1 MREEGLHTML
11 QSLKNYSTE
20 KIISLLLS
28 MASNSSNEN
37 LARMTYLMELL
48 PKKDYYRE
56 RIRWIRQL
64 IRENHPSIEFPRRI
78 LRDLHPN
85 QRDKWISNLAV
96 NHLLSGTNKR
106 KAWLDREGYY
116 PPSTVVIS
124 PTMRC
129 NLSCYGC
136 YAGDYDKALE
146 LSREEI
152 DSVLTQMKEM
162 GVYFAVISG
171 GEPFFK
177 EDIFDIFRKHSDM
190 AFLVFTHGGL
200 IDERMVERLIEVG
213 NVMPAFSLEG
223 YEKETD
229 ERRGTGHFRKVM
241 RAMDLLREAGLSFC
255 GSFTQ
260 TSRNT
265 DIITSSQY
273 IDMLV
278 EKGCFAVW
286 LFSYVPVGRRPDISL
301 MPTPEQRDL
310 MRRRTMEFRAEKPM
324 IFIDFWND
332 GPIISGCIAGG
343 RKYFHINANG
353 DIEPCV
359 FCHFAVDNIRRTTL
373 KEALRSPL
381 FRMIRERQGRHEN
394 LLRPCMLID
403 HPEVGRE
410 IFSSGGAYPTHRGAE
425 EIFTG
430 LAEEMDGYARHYAGI
445 ADPAWDKE
453 FRGAACREKA
463 LLGGSKS

>member
-1 MREEGLHTML
+1 ML

-20 KIISLLLS
+20 KIVSLLLS
-28 MASNSSNEN
+28 LATNASTEN
-37 LARMTYLMELL
+37 LARMTYLMELI

-64 IRENHPSIEFPRRI
+64 IRENHPSIAFPRRI
-78 LRDLHPN
+78 LKELHPN
-85 QRDKWISNLAV
+85 QREKWITNLAV

-106 KAWLDREGYY
+106 KAWQEREGYY

-124 PTMRC
+124 PTMKC

-136 YAGDYDKALE
+136 YAGDYGKSLE
-146 LSREEI
+146 LSLEEI
-152 DSVLTQMKEM
+152 DSILTQIKEM
-162 GVYFAVISG
+162 GIYFAVISG

-177 EDIFDIFRKHSDM
+177 KDIFEIFRKHSDM

-200 IDERMVERLIEVG
+200 IDEQLVAQLIEVG

-223 YEKETD
+223 YEQETD
-229 ERRGTGHFRKVM
+229 ERRGPGHFKKVM
-241 RAMDLLREAGLSFC
+241 RAMDLLRENGLSFC

-265 DIITSSQY
+265 EIITSDEY

-278 EKGCFAVW
+278 AKGVFALW
-286 LFSYVPVGRRPDISL
+286 LFTYVPVGREPDLQL
-301 MPTPEQRDL
+301 MATPEQRDL
-310 MRRRTMEFRAEKPM
+310 LRRRTIDFRAGKPM
-324 IFIDFWND
+324 LFVDFWND

-373 KEALRSPL
+373 REALNSPL
-381 FRMIRERQGRHEN
+381 FRTIRDVQGRHDN

-403 HPEVGRE
+403 HPDVGRE
-410 IFSSGGAYPTHRGAE
+410 LFRSEGAYATHEGADA
-425 EIFTG
+425 IFG
-430 LAEEMDGYARHYAGI
+430 PLGEEMDDYARRYGELAE
-445 ADPAWDKE
+445 PAWERE
-453 FRGAACREKA
+453 FAPRHQQKREGNAK
-463 LLGGSKS
+463 

>member
-1 MREEGLHTML
+1 ML

-85 QRDKWISNLAV
+85 QRDKWIANLAV

-136 YAGDYDKALE
+136 YAGDYDKSLE

-177 EDIFDIFRKHSDM
+177 EDIFEIFRKHSDM

-200 IDERMVERLIEVG
+200 IDEQMVARLIEVG

-229 ERRGTGHFRKVM
+229 ERRGPGHFRKVM
-241 RAMDLLREAGLSFC
+241 RAMDLLRGAGLSFC

-301 MPTPEQRDL
+301 MPAPEQRDL

-324 IFIDFWND
+324 IFVDFWND

-410 IFSSGGAYPTHRGAE
+410 MFSSRGVYPTHRGAE

-430 LAEEMDGYARHYAGI
+430 LSQDMDGYARCYAGI

-453 FRGAACREKA
+453 FRDAACREEA
-463 LLGGSKS
+463 LLGGNKS

>member
-1 MREEGLHTML
+1 ML
-11 QSLKNYSTE
+11 QSIKNYSSE
-20 KIISLLLS
+20 KIVSLLLS
-28 MASNSSNEN
+28 LATNSSNET
-37 LARMTYLMELL
+37 LARMTHLMELI
-48 PKKDYYRE
+48 PKKDYYKE

-78 LRDLHPN
+78 LRDIHPN
-85 QRDKWISNLAV
+85 QREKWITNLAI

-106 KAWLDREGYY
+106 KAWADREGYY

-124 PTMRC
+124 PTMKC

-136 YAGDYDKALE
+136 YAGDYGKSLE
-146 LSREEI
+146 LSLEEI
-152 DSVLTQMKEM
+152 DSVLMQMKEM

-177 EDIFDIFRKHSDM
+177 QDIFEIFRKHSDM

-200 IDERMVERLIEVG
+200 IDEAMVERLIEVG

-223 YEKETD
+223 YEQETD
-229 ERRGTGHFRKVM
+229 ERRGAGHYQRVM
-241 RAMDLLREAGLSFC
+241 RAMDLLREAGLTFC

-265 DIITSSQY
+265 EIITDGRY
-273 IDMLV
+273 MDMLLA
-278 EKGCFAVW
+278 KGVYALW
-286 LFSYVPVGRRPDISL
+286 LFTYVPVGREPNLEL
-301 MPTPEQRDL
+301 MASPEQREQL
-310 MRRRTMEFRAEKPM
+310 RLKVAEFRETKPM
-324 IFIDFWND
+324 LFVDFWND

-359 FCHFAVDNIRRTTL
+359 FCHFAVDNIRRTTIR
-373 KEALRSPL
+373 EALRSPL
-381 FRMIRERQGRHEN
+381 FQRIRERQGEHEN

-410 IFSSGGAYPTHRGAE
+410 MFGSEGAYPTHEGAAD
-425 EIFTG
+425 IFTG
-430 LAEEMDGYARHYAGI
+430 LAPRVDDYAAEYAGL
-445 ADPAWDKE
+445 ADPSWERE
-453 FRGAACREKA
+453 FVDTGRAAGKVNSRKR
-463 LLGGSKS
+463 

>member
-1 MREEGLHTML
+1 ML
-11 QSLKNYSTE
+11 QSLKNYTTE
-20 KIISLLLS
+20 KILSLLLS
-28 MASNSSNEN
+28 LATNSSNEN
-37 LARMTYLMELL
+37 LVRMTYLMELL

-64 IRENHPSIEFPRRI
+64 IREDHPSIEFPRRI
-78 LRDLHPN
+78 LRELHPN

-106 KAWLDREGYY
+106 KAWAEREGYY

-124 PTMRC
+124 PTMKC

-136 YAGDYDKALE
+136 YAGDYQKSLE
-146 LSREEI
+146 LSLEEV
-152 DSVLTQMKEM
+152 DSVLTQVKEM
-162 GVYFAVISG
+162 GIYFAVISG

-177 EDIFDIFRKHSDM
+177 HDIFEIFKKHSDM

-200 IDERMVERLIEVG
+200 IDGGMVERLIEVG

-223 YEKETD
+223 FKRETD
-229 ERRGTGHFRKVM
+229 ERRGPGHFERVM
-241 RAMDLLREAGLSFC
+241 AAMDLLKRAGLSFC

-260 TSRNT
+260 TSKNT
-265 DIITSSQY
+265 DIITS
-273 IDMLV
+273 DAFMDLLV
-278 EKGCFAVW
+278 EKGCFALW
-286 LFSYVPVGRRPDISL
+286 LFSYVPVGRNPDLGL

-310 MRRRTMEFRAEKPM
+310 MRRRTADFRAEKPM
-324 IFIDFWND
+324 LMVDFWND

-343 RKYFHINANG
+343 KKYFHVNANG

-359 FCHFAVDNIRRTTL
+359 FCHFATDNIRRTSL
-373 KEALRSPL
+373 REALNSPL
-381 FRMIRERQGRHEN
+381 FRGIRSRQEGNDN

-403 HPEVGRE
+403 HPETGRE
-410 IFSSGGAYPTHRGAE
+410 FFHSAGAYPTHDGAA

-430 LAEEMDGYARHYAGI
+430 LAPRMDEYSRRYGAI
-445 ADPAWDKE
+445 ADQAWAKE
-453 FRGAACREKA
+453 F
-463 LLGGSKS
+463 GGEAGTKKRVSDRKG

>member
-1 MREEGLHTML
+1 MSLKREPTML
-11 QSLKNYSTE
+11 QSIKNYTSE
-20 KIISLLLS
+20 KIVSLLLS
-28 MASNSSNEN
+28 MATNCSNEN
-37 LARMTYLMELL
+37 LVRMTYLMELI

-85 QRDKWISNLAV
+85 QREKWITALAV

-106 KAWLDREGYY
+106 KAWADRKGYY

-136 YAGDYDKALE
+136 YAGDYEKTLE
-146 LSREEI
+146 LSREEV
-152 DSVLTQMKEM
+152 DSVLVQMKEM

-177 EDIFDIFRKHSDM
+177 EDIFDIFSRHSDM

-223 YEKETD
+223 FERETD
-229 ERRGTGHFRKVM
+229 ERRGPGHFRKVM
-241 RAMDLLREAGLSFC
+241 RTMDLLRESGLSFC

-260 TSRNT
+260 TSKNT
-265 DIITSSQY
+265 DIITSDAY
-273 IDMLV
+273 MDMLI
-278 EKGCFAVW
+278 EKGCFALW
-286 LFSYVPVGRRPDISL
+286 LFSYVPVGRNPDLSL

-310 MRRRTMEFRAEKPM
+310 MRRRTADFRSTKPM
-324 IFIDFWND
+324 IMVDFWND

-343 RKYFHINANG
+343 RKYFHVNANG

-359 FCHFAVDNIRRTTL
+359 FCHIAVDNIRRTTIH
-373 KEALRSPL
+373 EALESPL
-381 FRMIRERQGRHEN
+381 FQRIRQRQGEHEN

-410 IFSSGGAYPTHRGAE
+410 IFNSAGAYSTHDGAA

-430 LAEEMDGYARHYAGI
+430 LAAAIDQ
-445 ADPAWDKE
+445 AWEKE
-453 FRGAACREKA
+453 FNGESLRTKRTSAAEQ
-463 LLGGSKS
+463 

>member
-1 MREEGLHTML
+1 ML

-28 MASNSSNEN
+28 MAGNSSNEN
-37 LARMTYLMELL
+37 LVRMTYLMELL

-136 YAGDYDKALE
+136 YAGDYDKSLE

-152 DSVLTQMKEM
+152 DSVLMQMKEM

-177 EDIFDIFRKHSDM
+177 EDIFDIFKKHSDM

-223 YEKETD
+223 YERETD
-229 ERRGTGHFRKVM
+229 ERRGPGHFRKVM
-241 RAMDLLREAGLSFC
+241 HAMDLLREAGLSFC

-265 DIITSSQY
+265 DIITSPDY
-273 IDMLV
+273 IDMLL
-278 EKGCFAVW
+278 EKGCSALW
-286 LFSYVPVGRRPDISL
+286 LFSYVPVGREPDLSL

-310 MRRRTMEFRAEKPM
+310 MRRTTIKFRAEKPM
-324 IFIDFWND
+324 IIVDFWND

-381 FRMIRERQGRHEN
+381 FRMIRERQGEHDN

-403 HPEVGRE
+403 HPELGRE
-410 IFSSGGAYPTHRGAE
+410 IFSTEGVYPTHRGAE
-425 EIFTG
+425 EVFTG
-430 LAEEMDGYARHYAGI
+430 LSSEMDDYASRYGTI
-445 ADPAWDKE
+445 ADPAWEKE
-453 FRGAACREKA
+453 FRATPGRKKA
-463 LLGGSKS
+463 LRCGNKP

>member
-1 MREEGLHTML
+1 ML
-11 QSLKNYSTE
+11 QSIKNYSSE
-20 KIISLLLS
+20 KIVSLLLS
-28 MASNSSNEN
+28 LATNSSNET
-37 LARMTYLMELL
+37 LARMTHLMELI
-48 PKKDYYRE
+48 PKKDYYKE

-64 IRENHPSIEFPRRI
+64 IRDNHPSIEFPRRI
-78 LRDLHPN
+78 LRDIHPN
-85 QRDKWISNLAV
+85 QREKWITNLAI

-106 KAWLDREGYY
+106 KAWADREGYY

-124 PTMRC
+124 PTMKC

-136 YAGDYDKALE
+136 YAGDYGKSLE
-146 LSREEI
+146 LSLEEI
-152 DSVLTQMKEM
+152 DSVLMQMKEM

-177 EDIFDIFRKHSDM
+177 QDIFEIFRKHSDM

-200 IDERMVERLIEVG
+200 IDEAMVERLIEVG

-223 YEKETD
+223 YEQETD
-229 ERRGTGHFRKVM
+229 ERRGAGHYQRVM
-241 RAMDLLREAGLSFC
+241 RAMDLLREAGLTFC

-265 DIITSSQY
+265 EIITDGRY
-273 IDMLV
+273 MDMLLA
-278 EKGCFAVW
+278 KGVYALW
-286 LFSYVPVGRRPDISL
+286 LFTYVPVGREPNLEL
-301 MPTPEQRDL
+301 MASPEQREQL
-310 MRRRTMEFRAEKPM
+310 RLKVAEFRETKPM
-324 IFIDFWND
+324 LFVDFWND

-359 FCHFAVDNIRRTTL
+359 FCHFAVDNIRRTTIR
-373 KEALRSPL
+373 EALRSPL
-381 FRMIRERQGRHEN
+381 FQRIRERQGEHEN

-410 IFSSGGAYPTHRGAE
+410 MFGSEGAYPTHEGAAD
-425 EIFTG
+425 IFTG
-430 LAEEMDGYARHYAGI
+430 LASQVDDYAAEYAGL
-445 ADPAWDKE
+445 ADPSWERE
-453 FRGAACREKA
+453 FVDTGRAAGKVNSRKR
-463 LLGGSKS
+463 

>member
-1 MREEGLHTML
+1 ML
-11 QSLKNYSTE
+11 RSLKNYSTE

-28 MASNSSNEN
+28 LAGNSSNEN
-37 LARMTYLMELL
+37 LVRMTYLMELL

-64 IRENHPSIEFPRRI
+64 IRDNHPSIEFPRRI

-85 QRDKWISNLAV
+85 QRDKWIANLTV

-136 YAGDYDKALE
+136 YAGDYDKSLA

-152 DSVLTQMKEM
+152 DSILMQMKEM

-177 EDIFDIFRKHSDM
+177 EDIFDVFKKHSDM

-229 ERRGTGHFRKVM
+229 ERRGPGHFRKVM
-241 RAMDLLREAGLSFC
+241 HAMDLLREAGLSFC

-265 DIITSSQY
+265 DIITSADY
-273 IDMLV
+273 IDLLV
-278 EKGCFAVW
+278 EKGCSAIW
-286 LFSYVPVGRRPDISL
+286 LFSYVPVGREPDLSL
-301 MPTPEQRDL
+301 MPTPEQRAL
-310 MRRRTMEFRAEKPM
+310 MRRTTIEFRGTQPM
-324 IFIDFWND
+324 IIVDFWND

-381 FRMIRERQGRHEN
+381 FRTIRVRQGEHEN

-403 HPEVGRE
+403 HPDVGRE
-410 IFSSGGAYPTHRGAE
+410 IFSTEGVYPTHGGAE
-425 EIFTG
+425 QIFTG
-430 LAEEMDGYARHYAGI
+430 LAAEMDGYARRYGEI
-445 ADPAWDKE
+445 ADPAWEKE
-453 FRGAACREKA
+453 FRGTSDREKKIRC
-463 LLGGSKS
+463 GNKP

>member
-1 MREEGLHTML
+1 ML
-11 QSLKNYSTE
+11 RNLKNYSME
-20 KIISLLLS
+20 KIVSLLLS
-28 MASNSSNEN
+28 MATNSSTEN
-37 LARMTYLMELL
+37 LVRMTYLMELL

-56 RIRWIRQL
+56 RIRWIRGL

-78 LRDLHPN
+78 LHDLHPN
-85 QRDKWISNLAV
+85 QRDKWITNLAV
-96 NHLLSGTNKR
+96 NHLLSGTNTR
-106 KAWLDREGYY
+106 KAFADKEGFY

-124 PTMRC
+124 PTMKC

-136 YAGDYDKALE
+136 YAGDYERSLE
-146 LSREEI
+146 LTLEEI
-152 DSVLTQMKEM
+152 DSILTQMKEM

-177 EDIFDIFRKHSDM
+177 KDIFEIFRKHSDM

-200 IDERMVERLIEVG
+200 IDERMVEKLIEVG

-229 ERRGTGHFRKVM
+229 ERRGPGHFRKVM
-241 RAMDLLREAGLSFC
+241 RAMDMLRESGLSFC

-265 DIITSSQY
+265 DTITSDRFM
-273 IDMLV
+273 DMLV
-278 EKGCFAVW
+278 EKGCFALW
-286 LFSYVPVGRRPDISL
+286 LFSYVPVGRNPDLSL
-301 MPTPEQRDL
+301 MPSPEQRDL
-310 MRRRTMEFRAEKPM
+310 MRRRTVEFRASKPLVM
-324 IFIDFWND
+324 VDFWND
-332 GPIISGCIAGG
+332 GPMISGCIAGG

-373 KEALRSPL
+373 KEALNSPL
-381 FRMIRERQGRHEN
+381 FRTVREAQGKHKN

-403 HPEVGRE
+403 HPDVGRQM
-410 IFSSGGAYPTHRGAE
+410 FSTEGVYPTHAGADQ
-425 EIFTG
+425 IFSELSG
-430 LAEEMDGYARHYAGI
+430 RMDEYAMHYAEI
-445 ADPAWDKE
+445 ADHVWERDFNGNA
-453 FRGAACREKA
+453 GQ
-463 LLGGSKS
+463 KSGILSGNR

>member
-1 MREEGLHTML
+1 ML
-11 QSLKNYSTE
+11 QSLKTYSTE

-28 MASNSSNEN
+28 MTTNSSNEN
-37 LARMTYLMELL
+37 LVRMTYLMELI

-129 NLSCYGC
+129 NLNCYGC
-136 YAGDYDKALE
+136 YAGDYDKSLE
-146 LSREEI
+146 LTREEI
-152 DSVLTQMKEM
+152 DSVLVQMKEM

-177 EDIFDIFRKHSDM
+177 EDIFDIFAKHGDM

-229 ERRGTGHFRKVM
+229 ERRGAGHFSTVM
-241 RAMDLLREAGLSFC
+241 HAMDLLRGAGLSFC

-260 TSRNT
+260 TSKNT
-265 DIITSSQY
+265 DIITDGNF
-273 IDMLV
+273 IDLLV
-278 EKGCFAVW
+278 EKGCSALW
-286 LFSYVPVGRRPDISL
+286 LFSYVPVGRRPDLSL

-310 MRRRTMEFRAEKPM
+310 MRRRTVDFRASKPM
-324 IFIDFWND
+324 IIADFWND

-359 FCHFAVDNIRRTTL
+359 FCHFAVDNIRGTSL

-381 FRMIRERQGRHEN
+381 FQAIRERQGQHEN

-403 HPEVGRE
+403 HPEIGRD
-410 IFSSGGAYPTHRGAE
+410 FFQSPGVYATHNGAE
-425 EIFTG
+425 QIFTG
-430 LAEEMDGYARHYAGI
+430 LSENMDGYACRYGEI
-445 ADPAWDKE
+445 ADRAWEKE
-453 FRGAACREKA
+453 FCGSAARGKKLRCGNKP
-463 LLGGSKS
+463 

>member
-1 MREEGLHTML
+1 ML

-20 KIISLLLS
+20 KIVSLLLS
-28 MASNSSNEN
+28 MATNCSNED
-37 LARMTYLMELL
+37 LVRMTYLMELI
-48 PKKDYYRE
+48 PKKEYYRE
-56 RIRWIRQL
+56 RIRWFRQMIRD
-64 IRENHPSIEFPRRI
+64 NHPSIEFPRRI

-85 QRDKWISNLAV
+85 QRDKWITNLAV
-96 NHLLSGTNKR
+96 NHLLAGTNKR
-106 KAWLDREGYY
+106 KAWAEREGYY

-136 YAGDYDKALE
+136 YAGDYQKSLE
-146 LSREEI
+146 LSLDEI

-177 EDIFDIFRKHSDM
+177 EDIFEIFTRHSDM

-200 IDERMVERLIEVG
+200 IDERLVERLISVG

-223 YEKETD
+223 FERETD
-229 ERRGTGHFRKVM
+229 ERRGPGHFRKVM
-241 RAMDLLREAGLSFC
+241 QAMDLLREAGLSFC

-260 TSRNT
+260 TSQNT
-265 DIITSSQY
+265 GIITSDAY
-273 IDMLV
+273 IDMLL
-278 EKGCFAVW
+278 EKGCFALW
-286 LFSYVPVGRRPDISL
+286 LFSYVPVGRNPDLAL

-310 MRRRTMEFRAEKPM
+310 LRRRVIDFRSAKPM
-324 IFIDFWND
+324 VMVDFWND
-332 GPIISGCIAGG
+332 GPLISGCIAGG
-343 RKYFHINANG
+343 RKYFHVNANG

-373 KEALRSPL
+373 REALKSPL
-381 FRMIRERQGRHEN
+381 FRAIRSRQGAHEN

-410 IFSSGGAYPTHRGAE
+410 LFASAGAYATHAGAA

-430 LAEEMDGYARHYAGI
+430 LAGALDDYAGRYAEI
-445 ADPAWDKE
+445 ADQAWEKE
-453 FRGAACREKA
+453 FCGSADPEKRV
-463 LLGGSKS
+463 SEEKR

>member
-1 MREEGLHTML
+1 ML

-20 KIISLLLS
+20 KIVSLLLS
-28 MASNSSNEN
+28 MATNCSNEN
-37 LARMTYLMELL
+37 LVRMTYLMELI
-48 PKKDYYRE
+48 PKKEYYRE
-56 RIRWIRQL
+56 RIRWFRQL
-64 IRENHPSIEFPRRI
+64 IRDNHPSIEFPRRI

-85 QRDKWISNLAV
+85 QRDKWVTNLVV
-96 NHLLSGTNKR
+96 NHLLAGTNKR
-106 KAWLDREGYY
+106 KAWAEREGYY

-129 NLSCYGC
+129 NLTCYGC
-136 YAGDYDKALE
+136 YAGDYQKSLE
-146 LSREEI
+146 LSLDEI

-177 EDIFDIFRKHSDM
+177 EDIFEIFARHSDM

-200 IDERMVERLIEVG
+200 IDERLVERLISVG

-223 YEKETD
+223 FERETD
-229 ERRGTGHFRKVM
+229 ERRGPGHFRKVM

-265 DIITSSQY
+265 NIITSDAY
-273 IDMLV
+273 IDMLL
-278 EKGCFAVW
+278 EKGCFALW
-286 LFSYVPVGRRPDISL
+286 LFSYVPVGRNPDLAL

-310 MRRRTMEFRAEKPM
+310 LRRRVIDFRGAKPM
-324 IFIDFWND
+324 VMVDFWND
-332 GPIISGCIAGG
+332 GPLISGCIAGG
-343 RKYFHINANG
+343 RKYFHVNANG

-359 FCHFAVDNIRRTTL
+359 FCHFALDNIRRTTL
-373 KEALRSPL
+373 REALKSPL
-381 FRMIRERQGRHEN
+381 FQAIRSRQGAHDN

-410 IFSSGGAYPTHRGAE
+410 LFASAGAYATHDGAA

-430 LAEEMDGYARHYAGI
+430 LAGPLDDYAGRYAEI
-445 ADPAWDKE
+445 ADQAWEKE
-453 FRGAACREKA
+453 FCRGADPEKRV
-463 LLGGSKS
+463 SEEKR

>member
-1 MREEGLHTML
+1 ML

-28 MASNSSNEN
+28 MATNSSNEN
-37 LARMTYLMELL
+37 LVRMTYLMELL

-136 YAGDYDKALE
+136 YAGDYDKSLE

-152 DSVLTQMKEM
+152 DSVLMQMKEM

-177 EDIFDIFRKHSDM
+177 EDIFDIFKKHSDM

-223 YEKETD
+223 YERETD
-229 ERRGTGHFRKVM
+229 ERRGPGHFRKVM
-241 RAMDLLREAGLSFC
+241 HAMDLLREAGLSFC

-265 DIITSSQY
+265 DIITSADY
-273 IDMLV
+273 IDMLL
-278 EKGCFAVW
+278 EKGCSALW
-286 LFSYVPVGRRPDISL
+286 LFSYVPVGREPDLSL

-310 MRRRTMEFRAEKPM
+310 MRRTTVKFRAEKPM
-324 IFIDFWND
+324 IIVDFWND

-381 FRMIRERQGRHEN
+381 FRMIRERQGEHDN

-403 HPEVGRE
+403 HPEIGRE
-410 IFSSGGAYPTHRGAE
+410 IFSTEGVYPTHRGAE
-425 EIFTG
+425 EVFTG
-430 LAEEMDGYARHYAGI
+430 LSSEMDGYASRYGNI
-445 ADPAWDKE
+445 ADPAWEKE
-453 FRGAACREKA
+453 FRGSSDRKKA
-463 LLGGSKS
+463 LCCGNKP

>member
-1 MREEGLHTML
+1 ML

-20 KIISLLLS
+20 KVVSLLLS
-28 MASNSSNEN
+28 LATNSSNET
-37 LARMTYLMELL
+37 LARMTHLMELL
-48 PKKDYYRE
+48 PKKEYYKE

-85 QRDKWISNLAV
+85 QRDKWITNLAV
-96 NHLLSGTNKR
+96 NHLLAGTNKR
-106 KAWLDREGYY
+106 KAWADREGYY

-124 PTMRC
+124 PTMKC
-129 NLSCYGC
+129 NLTCYGC
-136 YAGDYDKALE
+136 YAGDYGRDLE
-146 LSREEI
+146 LTNAEI
-152 DSVLTQMKEM
+152 DSVLCQMKEM

-177 EDIFDIFRKHSDM
+177 QDIFDIFRKHADM

-200 IDERMVERLIEVG
+200 IDEALVAKLTEVG

-223 YEKETD
+223 YEAQTD
-229 ERRGTGHFRKVM
+229 ARRGAGHFQKVM

-260 TSRNT
+260 TSQNT
-265 DIITSSQY
+265 PIITDPDY
-273 IDMLV
+273 VDMLLA
-278 EKGCFAVW
+278 KGVFALW
-286 LFSYVPVGRRPDISL
+286 LFTYVPVGREPNLEL
-301 MPTPEQRDL
+301 MATPEQREL
-310 MRRRTMEFRAEKPM
+310 LRLKVAEFRASKPM
-324 IFIDFWND
+324 LFVDFWND

-359 FCHFAVDNIRRTTL
+359 FCHLAVDNIRRTPL

-381 FRMIRERQGRHEN
+381 FSWIREKQGDHDN

-403 HPEVGRE
+403 HPEYGRE
-410 IFSSGGAYPTHRGAE
+410 IFGMEGVYPTHRGAE
-425 EIFTG
+425 AIFTE
-430 LAEEMDGYARHYAGI
+430 LADQMDEYAADYARI
-445 ADPAWDKE
+445 ADQVWKE
-453 FRGAACREKA
+453 D
-463 LLGGSKS
+463 LLGSRKEPRRSGSR

>member
-1 MREEGLHTML
+1 ML
-11 QSLKNYSTE
+11 QSLKTYTTE
-20 KIISLLLS
+20 KIVSLLLS
-28 MASNSSNEN
+28 LATSASNEN
-37 LARMTYLMELL
+37 LARMTHLMELI
-48 PKKDYYRE
+48 PKKDYYKE

-64 IRENHPSIEFPRRI
+64 IRESHPSIEFPRRI
-78 LRDLHPN
+78 LRELHPN
-85 QRDKWISNLAV
+85 QRDKWITNLAV

-106 KAWLDREGYY
+106 KAWAERKGYY

-124 PTMRC
+124 TTMKC

-136 YAGDYDKALE
+136 YAGDYSKALE
-146 LSREEI
+146 LTNAEI

-177 EDIFDIFRKHSDM
+177 EDIFEIFRKHSDM

-200 IDERMVERLIEVG
+200 IDEAMVQKLIEVG

-223 YEKETD
+223 YEQETD
-229 ERRGTGHFRKVM
+229 ERRGPGHFKKVM

-265 DIITSSQY
+265 GIITSDDY
-273 IDMLV
+273 IDMLLS
-278 EKGCFAVW
+278 KGVFALW
-286 LFSYVPVGRRPDISL
+286 LFTYVPVGREPDLEL
-301 MPTPEQRDL
+301 MATPEQRDYL
-310 MRRRTMEFRAEKPM
+310 RRRIVDFRATRPM
-324 IFIDFWND
+324 LFVDFWND

-359 FCHFAVDNIRRTTL
+359 FCHFAVDNIRRTTIR
-373 KEALRSPL
+373 EALDSPL
-381 FRMIRERQGRHEN
+381 FRRIREVQGSHDN

-403 HPEVGRE
+403 HPEAGRE
-410 IFSSGGAYPTHRGAE
+410 LFESEGAYPTHEGADA
-425 EIFTG
+425 IFTG
-430 LAEEMDGYARHYAGI
+430 LADRMDDYSRRYAAF
-445 ADPAWDKE
+445 ADPAWERE
-453 FRGAACREKA
+453 FGAVREKRNRRC
-463 LLGGSKS
+463 GKG